1 VRLDETAM
9 TGTKRWT
16 AVAQRAMETRWASS
30 MRFCSATGNQEG
42 REKRAR
48 PAPREKR
55 PGENE
60 SAHDAKKENG
70 PRTRDLVM
78 GCGRLRPD

>member
-1 VRLDETAM
+1 VDGG
-9 TGTKRWT
+9 GT
-16 AVAQRAMETRWASS
+16 TRDGDPMGKLYALLL
-30 MRFCSATGNQEG
+30 GNRKSRG
-42 REKRAR
+42 GEKRAS